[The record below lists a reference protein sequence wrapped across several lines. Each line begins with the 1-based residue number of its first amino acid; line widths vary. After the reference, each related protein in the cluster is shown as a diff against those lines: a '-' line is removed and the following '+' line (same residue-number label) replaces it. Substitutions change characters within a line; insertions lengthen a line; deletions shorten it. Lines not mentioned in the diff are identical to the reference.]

1 MTTVTAVTTVLLL
14 KSDAFDDGKL
24 LPRLIVNGSMYCV
37 SMRTRVWAVARA
49 CNDGIFVRRVRVHA
63 KPTSRTSV
71 RAFFFC
77 MSAWPGVHVG
87 WSHGLVTWVGHMDWS
102 HGQVA
107 CTGHVMIHVESA
119 PITMTCSVQELLVLF
134 LRSSTDLSK

>member
-71 RAFFFC
+71 RAFFLHVC
-77 MSAWPGVHVG
+77 VAWGPRGLVTWAGHMG
-87 WSHGLVTWVGHMDWS
+87 WSHGLVTWASRVHWS
-102 HGQVA
+102 
-107 CTGHVMIHVESA
+107 CDDS
-119 PITMTCSVQELLVLF
+119 C
-134 LRSSTDLSK
+134 